1 MKKAIAKQLRQLAES
16 LPPLYIDKVMG
27 TKITGAELLK
37 NSQDNSLKYIDESAI
52 YKQKYLT
59 RVPVN
64 HYNNLKSGYK
74 SIGPSIVPQYM
85 QAVKSVVEQLKLEE
99 ETKLN
104 NIQNQ
109 ENADTRN
116 P

>member
-16 LPPLYIDKVMG
+16 LPHLYMNRVMG
-27 TKITGAELLK
+27 HSITGAELLK
-37 NSQDNSLKYIDESAI
+37 NSQDNPLKDIDENAI
-52 YKQKYLT
+52 YRQKYLT

-99 ETKLN
+99 ETRLN

-109 ENADTRN
+109 ENADTGN